1 MGRKRKKIK
10 EGKMKTRNAIKI
22 LEVNGYP
29 PELIA
34 EARQLS
40 FEIDRQKQRPE
51 S

>member
-1 MGRKRKKIK
+1 MI
-10 EGKMKTRNAIKI
+10 TRNAIKI

-40 FEIDRQKQRPE
+40 FEMDKQRPRFDD
-51 S
+51 